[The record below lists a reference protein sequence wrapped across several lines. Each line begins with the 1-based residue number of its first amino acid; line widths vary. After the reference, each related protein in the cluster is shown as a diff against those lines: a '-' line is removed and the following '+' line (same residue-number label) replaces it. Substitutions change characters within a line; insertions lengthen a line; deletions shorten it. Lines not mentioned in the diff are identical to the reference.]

1 MSKKSDERIVF
12 DEEKDARFARFLREN
27 EYLIA
32 HIDCLLLHKF
42 LKLMCMGRNESAPRG
57 GGATA
62 GDTLVNLLTSIMKLM
77 ASGFITNSLEK
88 GFHHPS
94 YSILIPAVV

>member
-42 LKLMCMGRNESAPRG
+42 LKLMCMGRDNA
-57 GGATA
+57 
-62 GDTLVNLLTSIMKLM
+62 
-77 ASGFITNSLEK
+77 
-88 GFHHPS
+88 H
-94 YSILIPAVV
+94 

>member
-12 DEEKDARFARFLREN
+12 DEEKEARFARFLREN

-42 LKLMCMGRNESAPRG
+42 LKLMCMGRDESGPYTPPGPGFARPAFLTHAKKGQAEREIHFS
-57 GGATA
+57 GA
-62 GDTLVNLLTSIMKLM
+62 K
-77 ASGFITNSLEK
+77 
-88 GFHHPS
+88 
-94 YSILIPAVV
+94 

>member
-42 LKLMCMGRNESAPRG
+42 LKLMCMGRDKSGPYAPPIFTRKD
-57 GGATA
+57 AVP
-62 GDTLVNLLTSIMKLM
+62 LVIEAMFFGYCVYTPLL
-77 ASGFITNSLEK
+77 A
-88 GFHHPS
+88 
-94 YSILIPAVV
+94 

>member
-42 LKLMCMGRNESAPRG
+42 LKLMCMGADLSAP
-57 GGATA
+57 
-62 GDTLVNLLTSIMKLM
+62 
-77 ASGFITNSLEK
+77 
-88 GFHHPS
+88 
-94 YSILIPAVV
+94 AVFPE